1 MNGGSCMG
9 YKHLEKGY
17 NIFLGVGMLILG
29 IIMFGF
35 FVKDLWILV
44 QMVWQTDLQKNFY
57 SIARLILE
65 TFLFFEF
72 VVLTQE
78 YFLQK
83 HISLQNFMY
92 IGITA
97 MLRNLLVYHDDT
109 MGILIQSISIAIMI
123 LVLIVYRW
131 SRRYL
136 ADLEQKEAREEV
148 IFAEEHQLQQATDEH

>member
-1 MNGGSCMG
+1 MG

-35 FVKDLWILV
+35 FVKDLWVLL
-44 QMVWQTDLQKNFY
+44 QMIWQVDLQKNFY
-57 SIARLILE
+57 SIAQLILE

-78 YFLQK
+78 YFLQN

-92 IGITA
+92 IGVTA

-109 MGILIQSISIAIMI
+109 MGILIQSVSIAIMI
-123 LVLIVYRW
+123 LVLVIYRW

-136 ADLEQKEAREEV
+136 ADLEQEEVRKEA
-148 IFAEEHQLQQATDEH
+148 IFAEEHHKQQLENKK

>member
-1 MNGGSCMG
+1 MG

-35 FVKDLWILV
+35 FMKDLWVLL
-44 QMVWQTDLQKNFY
+44 QMICKLICKNFY
-57 SIARLILE
+57 SIAQLILE

-78 YFLQK
+78 YFTK
-83 HISLQNFMY
+83 PYFIAKFHVY
-92 IGITA
+92 CVTA

-109 MGILIQSISIAIMI
+109 MGILDSIDLNCHYDTCSSYLS
-123 LVLIVYRW
+123 LVTTLLSGFRT
-131 SRRYL
+131 RRG
-136 ADLEQKEAREEV
+136 
-148 IFAEEHQLQQATDEH
+148 